1 MRRLGLLGY
10 AASGMLVLLMAWALY
25 GTTGAATETAAR
37 VDFILEILSQL
48 DGVTNSIARAES
60 EQRGYLLYNEQRFV
74 IERDRRIGAA
84 RAHAQRIAALVV
96 EPAQQERARELAALI
111 EERFARMKANV
122 IERRAQPDS
131 GVGQVG
137 KGLGTRLRGRIDQIT
152 SRMAADARE
161 RLAQTRLDHERMS
174 RYASYALAGT
184 VFLFMALII
193 PGYAVFLREARA
205 RRRVERSMVELAE
218 SLPGAVFQF
227 RCWPD
232 GRGRY
237 ELLTTATE
245 MLRGVDRAAAL
256 RDPGVMLDTIIEPDR
271 RQFLAA
277 LEQHTQDLQPM
288 VFDYRAHVNGKL
300 RWIRSTSAPREEADG
315 SVVWS
320 GHWDDVTSQR
330 ELEAELLR
338 SKENADAAN
347 RAKSTFLATMSHEIR
362 TPMNGVLGMLELLSL
377 SHLDPEQRT
386 SLSVVRESAHSLLRI
401 IDDVLDFSKIEAG
414 KLELRSEPT
423 SVAELVERVCN
434 TYSGVASSKGLLLT
448 RGFDTRISPVVLA
461 DPVRLQQVLN
471 NFVSNAIKFTHEGE
485 VSLSARLV
493 RREYGADVVQFTV
506 DDTGIGLTR
515 EQQAKLFQPFVQAS
529 DDTAVRYGGTGLGLS
544 ICRRLAELMGGKIEM
559 DSQPGVG
566 TRMHFTLSLPI
577 ATGMQLPEPPEPQEA
592 PQPQARI
599 APTVDEA
606 EREGSLILVVDD
618 HPLNRL
624 VLQRQVNALGYAVES
639 AENGLDAMDKW
650 SSGRFAAIIT
660 DCNMPEMSGYQLARE
675 IRACEARHGHP
686 RTAIIACTANALGGE
701 AEKCLACGMD
711 DYLSKPVLIAELAR
725 RLSRWV
731 PVERPE
737 PFDPETPAP
746 ANESMGS
753 PLDAAMLFDIT
764 GGDEETARD
773 ILARF
778 HRYNAEDARNLRAA
792 VNRDDAAQ
800 VALFCHRIKG
810 SSRTIGA
817 NALAA
822 ACQVLENAALGRDR
836 ATMAQ
841 GLAQFEREIGR
852 LEAFIRNRAAA

>member
-1 MRRLGLLGY
+1 
-10 AASGMLVLLMAWALY
+10 V
-25 GTTGAATETAAR
+25 
-37 VDFILEILSQL
+37 
-48 DGVTNSIARAES
+48 
-60 EQRGYLLYNEQRFV
+60 
-74 IERDRRIGAA
+74 
-84 RAHAQRIAALVV
+84 
-96 EPAQQERARELAALI
+96 
-111 EERFARMKANV
+111 
-122 IERRAQPDS
+122 
-131 GVGQVG
+131 
-137 KGLGTRLRGRIDQIT
+137 
-152 SRMAADARE
+152 
-161 RLAQTRLDHERMS
+161 
-174 RYASYALAGT
+174 
-184 VFLFMALII
+184 
-193 PGYAVFLREARA
+193 
-205 RRRVERSMVELAE
+205 
-218 SLPGAVFQF
+218 
-227 RCWPD
+227 
-232 GRGRY
+232 
-237 ELLTTATE
+237 
-245 MLRGVDRAAAL
+245 
-256 RDPGVMLDTIIEPDR
+256 
-271 RQFLAA
+271 
-277 LEQHTQDLQPM
+277 
-288 VFDYRAHVNGKL
+288 
-300 RWIRSTSAPREEADG
+300 
-315 SVVWS
+315 
-320 GHWDDVTSQR
+320 
-330 ELEAELLR
+330 
-338 SKENADAAN
+338 
-347 RAKSTFLATMSHEIR
+347 
-362 TPMNGVLGMLELLSL
+362 
-377 SHLDPEQRT
+377 
-386 SLSVVRESAHSLLRI
+386 
-401 IDDVLDFSKIEAG
+401 
-414 KLELRSEPT
+414 
-423 SVAELVERVCN
+423 
-434 TYSGVASSKGLLLT
+434 
-448 RGFDTRISPVVLA
+448 
-461 DPVRLQQVLN
+461 
-471 NFVSNAIKFTHEGE
+471 
-485 VSLSARLV
+485 
-493 RREYGADVVQFTV
+493 
-506 DDTGIGLTR
+506 
-515 EQQAKLFQPFVQAS
+515 
-529 DDTAVRYGGTGLGLS
+529 
-544 ICRRLAELMGGKIEM
+544 
-559 DSQPGVG
+559 
-566 TRMHFTLSLPI
+566 SLPI
-577 ATGMQLPEPPEPQEA
+577 ATGMQLPAPAEPQEA

-731 PVERPE
+731 PVDRPE
-737 PFDPETPAP
+737 PFDRETPAP

>member
-1 MRRLGLLGY
+1 VRRLGLLGY

-137 KGLGTRLRGRIDQIT
+137 KGLGQRLRGRIDQIT

-256 RDPGVMLDTIIEPDR
+256 RDAGVMLDTIIEPDR

-300 RWIRSTSAPREEADG
+300 RWIRSTSAPRKEADG

-423 SVAELVERVCN
+423 SVAELVERVSN
-434 TYSGVASSKGLLLT
+434 TYSGAASSKGLLLT

-461 DPVRLQQVLN
+461 DPVRLRQVLN

-559 DSQPGVG
+559 ESQPGVG
-566 TRMHFTLSLPI
+566 TRMHFTVSLPI
-577 ATGMQLPEPPEPQEA
+577 ATGMQLPAPAEPQEA

-731 PVERPE
+731 PVDRPE
-737 PFDPETPAP
+737 PFDRETPAP